1 MFYASCTGFA
11 SLVTCVNNN
20 GLHRKSPNCNFVMN
34 NAYAMSAS
42 LEAKYKNQAYMITA
56 GFAGLA
62 ILIMFLLKWK
72 LPIPEL
78 ALSEPGIEVELNLP
92 PDPPEPPQSSNEE
105 SGGGGGNP
113 VQAAGSP
120 GVAAYT
126 PPTTSKEVDEEE
138 DKASPEVTTPKAV
151 APKSPKINETSVAKA
166 EPKPVVET
174 PAPKVPKA
182 VLGKTTIGVN
192 KGGGAAED
200 YEKAGGKGGGTGV
213 GNGNGTG
220 GGSGNGNGGGNGTGN
235 GIGSGP
241 KVTRGDR
248 KIVRYYSFEGDL
260 DKAVV
265 YANITVS
272 PDGTGKFVSIAK
284 GSSNSNA
291 AYKQAIVQYLQNI
304 KFDKA
309 DHESMLTVQFNFRV
323 N

>member
-11 SLVTCVNNN
+11 SLVTGVNNN